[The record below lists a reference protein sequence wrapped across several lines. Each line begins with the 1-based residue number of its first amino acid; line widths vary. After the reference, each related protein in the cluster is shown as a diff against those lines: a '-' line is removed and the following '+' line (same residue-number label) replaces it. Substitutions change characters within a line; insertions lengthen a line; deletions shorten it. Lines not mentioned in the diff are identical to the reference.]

1 MSPLTQY
8 HVTTFLPNSDSLR
21 EAITS
26 CVSGLTALGFE
37 VTQADAQLLPHAVNV
52 VLTSGADEALRHNIS
67 SIAHVIV
74 YNWEQILPS
83 VPWVNLDYF
92 KLLKSH
98 HVWDYSASNVAAL
111 KAAGI
116 CNIHHLKM
124 AYAPQMTRFE
134 SQAEPDIDVLF
145 YGNINPRRQAVIDAI
160 RAKGLHVVTSN
171 DVEGGLHGAVRDQY
185 LARAKMVLNL
195 HGQDESKAFE
205 IARVSYLLANKKAV
219 VSEINAGN
227 DIDDDLRRAIIGA
240 PLEQIPQL
248 CADLAAQPDE
258 CTKIGQ
264 RGFEAFVARDAVA
277 LMQGAVD
284 AYWQQNQ
291 HAPTTLPKT
300 IKIIT
305 ARERAENAWQFN
317 CLNIDSSKTL
327 ISDWVLDLSCAN
339 ILDSTTTSW
348 RFTNAQLQA
357 NYFESIIAHD
367 VFHRVEDLSNA
378 LRNCLTLLQDG
389 GVLAL
394 SVPLELSYEMWA
406 HVDDRRAFNENTW
419 TRILDDWWA
428 LGWGDYRF
436 ELASV
441 GYGLNSNYGMAQL
454 QALDGD
460 WAAAL
465 KKPRVID
472 RQNITLRKR
481 AITDDERRQL
491 PQHRFM
497 D

>member
-37 VTQADAQLLPHAVNV
+37 VTQADAQLVPHAVNV

-195 HGQDESKAFE
+195 HGQDESTAFE
-205 IARVSYLLANKKAV
+205 IARVSYLLANKKTV

-248 CADLAAQPDE
+248 LCLVSMHARCYTFQSGPIPAPLLNRRMPLNNL
-258 CTKIGQ
+258 TR
-264 RGFEAFVARDAVA
+264 RGVIVKKTWHPCPSLQGFLPRD
-277 LMQGAVD
+277 
-284 AYWQQNQ
+284 
-291 HAPTTLPKT
+291 KT
-300 IKIIT
+300 CSP
-305 ARERAENAWQFN
+305 RP
-317 CLNIDSSKTL
+317 
-327 ISDWVLDLSCAN
+327 
-339 ILDSTTTSW
+339 
-348 RFTNAQLQA
+348 
-357 NYFESIIAHD
+357 
-367 VFHRVEDLSNA
+367 
-378 LRNCLTLLQDG
+378 LL
-389 GVLAL
+389 
-394 SVPLELSYEMWA
+394 
-406 HVDDRRAFNENTW
+406 
-419 TRILDDWWA
+419 
-428 LGWGDYRF
+428 
-436 ELASV
+436 
-441 GYGLNSNYGMAQL
+441 
-454 QALDGD
+454 
-460 WAAAL
+460 
-465 KKPRVID
+465 
-472 RQNITLRKR
+472 
-481 AITDDERRQL
+481 
-491 PQHRFM
+491 
-497 D
+497 